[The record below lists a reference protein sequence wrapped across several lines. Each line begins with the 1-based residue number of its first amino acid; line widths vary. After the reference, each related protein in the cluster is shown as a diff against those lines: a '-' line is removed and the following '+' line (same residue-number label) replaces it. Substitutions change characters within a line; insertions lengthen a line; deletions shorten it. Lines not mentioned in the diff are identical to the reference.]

1 MTGYGKQNLAKDLC
15 LMCPPTWIE
24 CIASPFVSLLQHK
37 CNLYLNY
44 CISMLHDQ
52 RSCVYTKYLLE
63 PKYLFKFGRTTGGKK
78 SRKILENEIKTE
90 NAD

>member
-1 MTGYGKQNLAKDLC
+1 
-15 LMCPPTWIE
+15 
-24 CIASPFVSLLQHK
+24 
-37 CNLYLNY
+37 
-44 CISMLHDQ
+44 MLHDQ

-78 SRKILENEIKTE
+78 SRQILENEIKTE